1 MIVLRRSYSYFFFFF
16 KISHMKLIDWRRGWQ
31 IKIWTHRFDVLC
43 FCARFIKF
51 LSLNPGQKQKHC
63 PLRKTGNKP
72 SVVWFRSDLED
83 ILTGSAQRGL
93 SSLLPLALYLTC
105 GNTFRSVCTILYF
118 KALPP
123 TTWLNS
129 TKGKLLGQVH
139 LRAPLSVKVMQLKV
153 CCGLSNMR
161 ERRLVCLKGIF
172 RSWEKIKPQCRC

>member
-1 MIVLRRSYSYFFFFF
+1 MTNKDLYN
-16 KISHMKLIDWRRGWQ
+16 ID
-31 IKIWTHRFDVLC
+31 IIWTFKNSQIWHLVFLC
-43 FCARFIKF
+43 TIYQIPKSKSWSKAKT
-51 LSLNPGQKQKHC
+51 

-93 SSLLPLALYLTC
+93 SSLLPFALYLTG

-123 TTWLNS
+123 TTWLSS
-129 TKGKLLGQVH
+129 TKEKLLGQVH
-139 LRAPLSVKVMQLKV
+139 LRAAVSVKVMQLKV

-161 ERRLVCLKGIF
+161 EGRLVCLKGIF